1 MELISRRTI
10 GEEMRAHG
18 RAVTF
23 TVFEDA
29 DRLRGRRPLGTPPRR
44 RRDAAA
50 RGRRR
55 GRTAPVRSPAPAAG
69 LRDAVLTALDA
80 IQTDPAGV
88 KAHEAVTATCI
99 TDSRTHRSAAHRLG
113 GPYGTYHR
121 HLALAKERLVER
133 LLRG

>member
-55 GRTAPVRSPAPAAG
+55 GRTAPVRSLAPAAD

-80 IQTDPAGV
+80 IQTDPAGF
-88 KAHEAVTATCI
+88 KAHEALTATCI
-99 TDSRTHRSAAHRLG
+99 TASRTHRSAAHRLG
-113 GPYGTYHR
+113 VPYGTYRH
-121 HLALAKERLVER
+121 HLALAKKRLVER

>member
-1 MELISRRTI
+1 M
-10 GEEMRAHG
+10 
-18 RAVTF
+18 
-23 TVFEDA
+23 
-29 DRLRGRRPLGTPPRR
+29 
-44 RRDAAA
+44 
-50 RGRRR
+50 
-55 GRTAPVRSPAPAAG
+55 PVRSPAPAAG

-99 TDSRTHRSAAHRLG
+99 TASRTHRSAAHRLG
-113 GPYGTYHR
+113 VPCGTYRR

>member
-1 MELISRRTI
+1 
-10 GEEMRAHG
+10 MRARG

-55 GRTAPVRSPAPAAG
+55 GRTAPVRSPDPAAG

-88 KAHEAVTATCI
+88 KAHEALTATLI
-99 TDSRTHRSAAHRLG
+99 TAFRAHRSAVRRLG
-113 GPYGTYHR
+113 VPYGAYRR